1 MQLACRAEH
10 GTSFEWKD
18 TTRKF
23 IYHPMDVEEF
33 EIRWV
38 DFKCEHKIN
47 DMWVMRMYELRNKWS
62 VVYTRGR
69 TFLGMQS
76 NQRSESLNSR
86 LHSHLNRRMSLVDF
100 PEHYE
105 FCLLRIC
112 RKEIELDAV
121 ALGSIPFHD
130 TSVVPFEREA
140 AHIFT
145 PEIFVRIG
153 EQIRGIA
160 KWEVSRVAW
169 DEDHGIRFKL
179 PSLGEGEWR

>member
-1 MQLACRAEH
+1 MVRHLSGKTLQD
-10 GTSFEWKD
+10 F
-18 TTRKF
+18 RKF

-62 VVYTRGR
+62 AVYTRGR

-86 LHSHLNRRMSLVDF
+86 LHSHLNRWMSLIDF
-100 PEHYE
+100 LEHYE

-121 ALGSIPFHD
+121 ALGSILSMILVLSPLK
-130 TSVVPFEREA
+130 E
-140 AHIFT
+140 
-145 PEIFVRIG
+145 
-153 EQIRGIA
+153 
-160 KWEVSRVAW
+160 
-169 DEDHGIRFKL
+169 KL
-179 PSLGEGEWR
+179 LTFSPQKYL